1 MAITA
6 EITQDTPAPAAA
18 VQSFVSDR
26 ALQARWNFYQAPAVT
41 VPMAKTQET
50 GPGSLGWRKQ
60 VKLND
65 E

>member
-1 MAITA
+1 MTTTA
-6 EITQDTPAPAAA
+6 DVRHDMPAPAAA

-26 ALQARWNFYQAPAVT
+26 ALQARWNFYQAPAAT
-41 VPMAKTQET
+41 VPTAKIQET
-50 GPGSLGWRKQ
+50 GPGSMGWRKQ